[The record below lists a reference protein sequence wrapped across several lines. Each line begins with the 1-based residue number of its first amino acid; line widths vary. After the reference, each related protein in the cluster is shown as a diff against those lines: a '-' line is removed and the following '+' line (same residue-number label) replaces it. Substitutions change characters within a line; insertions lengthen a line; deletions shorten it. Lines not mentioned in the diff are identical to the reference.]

1 VKAGLKGS
9 GGYVRSEKEIIEHI
23 KLMKTREIPTW
34 VYRDSL
40 NYDAILDDL
49 LDFAKWLLE
58 IEDTG
63 Q

>member
-1 VKAGLKGS
+1 MKGS
-9 GGYVRSEKEIIEHI
+9 GGYVRSEKEIMEYI
-23 KLMKTREIPTW
+23 KSMKPREIPTW

-49 LDFAKWLLE
+49 LDFVKWLLE

-63 Q
+63 

>member
-1 VKAGLKGS
+1 
-9 GGYVRSEKEIIEHI
+9 VRSEKEIIEHI
-23 KLMKTREIPTW
+23 KSMETREIPTW

-49 LDFAKWLLE
+49 LDFAKWILE
-58 IEDTG
+58 IEDTE

>member
-1 VKAGLKGS
+1 M
-9 GGYVRSEKEIIEHI
+9 RSEKEIMEYI
-23 KLMKTREIPTW
+23 KSMKPREIPTW

-49 LDFAKWLLE
+49 LDFVKWLLE

-63 Q
+63 